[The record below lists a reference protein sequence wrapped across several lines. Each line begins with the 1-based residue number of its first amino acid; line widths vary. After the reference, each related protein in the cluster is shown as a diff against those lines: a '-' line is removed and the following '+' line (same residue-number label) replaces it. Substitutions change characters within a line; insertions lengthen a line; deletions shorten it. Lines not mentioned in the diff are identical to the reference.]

1 MTTPYLLKKDHL
13 TGLLRRLMKEYRLVA
28 PVQNPQGDT
37 LFSVIDSIDQAA
49 IDLEAQTQASL
60 KPFLFPQQETLF
72 TYQQGDEGGYRF
84 TETTQEGPTLFF
96 GVRSC
101 DLSAVLYM
109 DVIFSKKGRDPSYF
123 AKRRQAVIISLA
135 CNQPF
140 PNCFCNATR
149 SGPFLEHG
157 FDLQFTDLGDRY
169 LVEIGR
175 AQGGEIVSRFR
186 SFFDPADD
194 RDRKAQYQAFLEARS
209 HFKQQVHVDQALKRL
224 AAGPI
229 NEEIWADLSL
239 RCQDCGGCAYLC
251 PTCTC
256 FTISDRPLSAN
267 EGKRLRSW
275 DACTFGGFTRMVGGH
290 NPVNPRTQA
299 VKQRFLHK
307 LLYDVR
313 EHGRPSCVGCGRCV
327 GICFGGVDIIR
338 FINAACG
345 ELTPPM
351 ASQGQPS

>member
-1 MTTPYLLKKDHL
+1 MTTPYILKKDHL
-13 TGLLRRLMKEYRLVA
+13 TGLLRRLMKDCRLVA
-28 PVQNPQGDT
+28 PVRTPQGDT
-37 LFSVIDSIDQAA
+37 LFAVIDAIDQAA
-49 IDLEAQTQASL
+49 IDLEAQTQASI

-72 TYQQGDEGGYRF
+72 HYQQDDEGYRF
-84 TETTQEGPTLFF
+84 TETRAECPTLFF

-109 DVIFSKKGRDPSYF
+109 DVIFSKKGRDAAYF

-149 SGPFLEHG
+149 SGPFLEYG

-169 LVEIGR
+169 LVEVGR

-186 SFFDPADD
+186 SFFDLATDQ
-194 RDRKAQYQAFLEARS
+194 DRKAQYQAFLEARS
-209 HFKQQVHVDQALKRL
+209 HFQQQVHVDQALKRL
-224 AAGPI
+224 ASGPI
-229 NEEIWADLSL
+229 NDQIWQELSL

-256 FTISDRPLSAN
+256 FTITDQPDAATT
-267 EGKRLRSW
+267 GQRLRSW
-275 DACTFGGFTRMVGGH
+275 DACTFSGFTRMAGGH
-290 NPVNPRTQA
+290 NPITPRTQA

-307 LLYDVR
+307 LFYDVR

-338 FINAACG
+338 FINAVCG
-345 ELTPPM
+345 EL
-351 ASQGQPS
+351 AQPKAI